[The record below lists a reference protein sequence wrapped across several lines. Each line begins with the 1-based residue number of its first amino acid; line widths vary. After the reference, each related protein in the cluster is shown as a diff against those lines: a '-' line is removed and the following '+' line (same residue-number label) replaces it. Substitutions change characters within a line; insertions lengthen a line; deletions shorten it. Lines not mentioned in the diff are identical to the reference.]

1 MISWV
6 SDMSLRVQKL
16 SNGTRNKYYD
26 VRKKTLSSILLIC
39 YMTKTKGDNVV
50 INRCIKKRIVKKYL
64 SIRNK
69 YICFYLMTDIQHSMY
84 RLLPSRPPRF

>member
-1 MISWV
+1 
-6 SDMSLRVQKL
+6 MSLRVQKL

-69 YICFYLMTDIQHSMY
+69 YICFYLKKNTFFNSTH
-84 RLLPSRPPRF
+84 LLYDKDQRG